1 MALPFSYCLFSVHG
15 LLTTPTKSGS
25 PSAPVS
31 GCIGAS
37 VTYNFAKW
45 CTLFSNLPSI
55 EDIFAGK
62 KTAVEKSPE
71 MQEALRAEM
80 VAYAR
85 QHPGK
90 ELINNSI
97 VFACDLPWTF
107 RTNLLHDYQL
117 IPKLCP
123 ILAENAIYLD
133 AVKAGMK

>member
-1 MALPFSYCLFSVHG
+1 MVSNI
-15 LLTTPTKSGS
+15 LTNISENMDAIQPLI
-25 PSAPVS
+25 S

-85 QHPGK
+85 QHPEK